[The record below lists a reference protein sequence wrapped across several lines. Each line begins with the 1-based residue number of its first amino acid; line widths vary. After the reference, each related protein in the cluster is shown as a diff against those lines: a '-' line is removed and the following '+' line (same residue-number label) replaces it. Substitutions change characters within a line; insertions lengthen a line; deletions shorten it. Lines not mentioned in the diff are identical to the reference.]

1 MWRLSS
7 LHTPS
12 LSLCRAGA
20 VLHRFHH
27 ISKSM
32 NQDCLCGSFLIHG
45 LRWRCLKNP
54 DLVLVRAASS
64 VVSSSLSNANE
75 LRINI
80 RMCFTGCKNQVCT
93 NMRNSLT
100 AELNCMGGKESIM
113 LWRWHLG
120 WKAVIKLLLRTVKD
134 YFHFCLLACCTKQ
147 QKKLSHVSLYWWTLK
162 ANFIL
167 KLNWGFSAG
176 NVFVC
181 VIRHRKTIQFWNVFA
196 CDSTEMLETLA

>member
-1 MWRLSS
+1 MIKKPWLDLSEGS
-7 LHTPS
+7 SQCCKLQPFQCKWAQDKHTY
-12 LSLCRAGA
+12 
-20 VLHRFHH
+20 VFHWLQ
-27 ISKSM
+27 KSSM
-32 NQDCLCGSFLIHG
+32 HKHEKQPGS
-45 LRWRCLKNP
+45 R
-54 DLVLVRAASS
+54 
-64 VVSSSLSNANE
+64 
-75 LRINI
+75 
-80 RMCFTGCKNQVCT
+80 
-93 NMRNSLT
+93 
-100 AELNCMGGKESIM
+100 AELHGRKGKHM

-176 NVFVC
+176 DVFVC
-181 VIRHRKTIQFWNVFA
+181 VIRHRETIQFWNVFA